1 MLTVL
6 ISRALI
12 SWALKAQL
20 TDRRSQAPCPLGDR
34 WGTAGG
40 TLVERW
46 WNAGG
51 PLVALFDITKNDLYL
66 EMVMSIIDDLGV
78 D

>member
-1 MLTVL
+1 MP
-6 ISRALI
+6 AG
-12 SWALKAQL
+12 
-20 TDRRSQAPCPLGDR
+20 CPLGAR
-34 WGTAGG
+34 WWNAGG

-51 PLVALFDITKNDLYL
+51 TLVALFDIINNGLFL
-66 EMVMSIIDDLGV
+66 EMVMSIVDDLSV